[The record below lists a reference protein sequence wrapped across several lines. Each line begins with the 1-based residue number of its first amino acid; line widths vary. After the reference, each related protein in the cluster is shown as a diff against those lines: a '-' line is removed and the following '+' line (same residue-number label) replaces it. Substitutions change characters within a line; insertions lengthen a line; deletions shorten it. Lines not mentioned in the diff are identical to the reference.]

1 MSHIWMCAHSCSL
14 SLSLSLPVALSPC
27 RSFSLSFSL
36 PFALS
41 PFRSLSLSLSLSTHW
56 VGDDL
61 MRIDSVALQWN
72 IECVL
77 EFVKFRFILGA
88 QGAAVCT
95 ACIALVVIGRLVEC
109 QTKITCWICDIQMRY
124 WCGGAEVQ
132 QCVLRLHCV
141 GADWTTRWVSNYND
155 LLNLWYSD
163 ALLVRGCSSVYC
175 AGVELMIIW
184 CLIEFVII
192 WWLIEFVTSH
202 EILSVNEYVTAR
214 WLFRATDAAVRTALV
229 ITWRLNEF
237 VTLHAILSVHEFCD
251 SDDFFVHRVQE
262 CK

>member
-109 QTKITCWICDIQMRY
+109 QTKITCWICDIQMPY
-124 WCGGAEVQ
+124 WCGGAVV
-132 QCVLRLHCV
+132 CT
-141 GADWTTRWVSNYND
+141 AP
-155 LLNLWYSD
+155 
-163 ALLVRGCSSVYC
+163 ALSS
-175 AGVELMIIW
+175 
-184 CLIEFVII
+184 
-192 WWLIEFVTSH
+192 
-202 EILSVNEYVTAR
+202 
-214 WLFRATDAAVRTALV
+214 WLFDAS
-229 ITWRLNEF
+229 
-237 VTLHAILSVHEFCD
+237 LSSWLFDGSSSSWHHMKYWVWM
-251 SDDFFVHRVQE
+251 SM
-262 CK
+262 